1 MSRKYFIDA
10 GIALSILTRD
20 SLEYYLALQS
30 EHHRETWTNV
40 LMLLLTKLLK
50 LDEEQFKY
58 YSIEIYPLISEIVVF
73 DLKPELRYI
82 LREFLLRIGRSF
94 LLKTVI

>member
-1 MSRKYFIDA
+1 
-10 GIALSILTRD
+10 
-20 SLEYYLALQS
+20 
-30 EHHRETWTNV
+30 
-40 LMLLLTKLLK
+40 LTKLLK

-58 YSIEIYPLISEIVVF
+58 YSIEIYPLFSEIVVF